1 MSKQN
6 QHYVNKSLVK
16 RFSGDGET
24 INTVHLY
31 HRPYFHTNSNGVQNI
46 YRQCEKVSDIV
57 ENASITELAFCSNDS
72 YSESNMFWGPELESL
87 FNDKIENNLLSTL
100 FDSNRKAQKQKTVV
114 LEDSIYSRKYG
125 ITFEQINV
133 SNKIKS
139 RINAFMH
146 ILTVA
151 SHYELFQEQE
161 SLKGYIN
168 GIEDNSRLAAF
179 DGFKLFHIKFD
190 KTKSIGKLI
199 LNEFPARYRYYEGRE
214 IDYSNPPIDC
224 GDIIV
229 GEYEILLM
237 CHDEDYVQR
246 FIMGNIVFEED
257 MVNLRY
263 TTCVGYFQSVKK
275 SIVFASKDPKDLDD
289 IVDLFNSQEF
299 RNYVGKLTNKKSL

>member
-1 MSKQN
+1 M
-6 QHYVNKSLVK
+6 K
-16 RFSGDGET
+16 RFSGDGKT

-31 HRPYFHTNSNGVQNI
+31 YRPYHHASSDGTKNI
-46 YRQCEKVSDIV
+46 YYQCEKVSDIV
-57 ENASITELAFCSNDS
+57 ENASIRELAFCSNDS
-72 YSESNMFWGPELESL
+72 YSESNMFWGSELESL

-146 ILTVA
+146 VLTVA
-151 SHYELFQEQE
+151 SHYELFQEPE
-161 SLKGYIN
+161 SLKRYIN

-179 DGFKLFHIKFD
+179 DRFKLFHIKFD

-199 LNEFPARYRYYEGRE
+199 LNEFPARYRYDEGRK

-246 FIMGNIVFEED
+246 FMMGNIVFEED
-257 MVNLRY
+257 KVNLQY
-263 TTCVGYFQSVKK
+263 TTCVDYFQWVYLHNRKRPWFPLK
-275 SIVFASKDPKDLDD
+275 LKLYLRDMVEID
-289 IVDLFNSQEF
+289 VDEE
-299 RNYVGKLTNKKSL
+299 